1 MKTTGMQKVSS
12 PRSTSLKLDPDIKE
26 RIQKLANSQHR
37 SSHGLMVDAIREYV
51 VKEEKR
57 EQLRRDVVLAWDEYQ
72 ENGLHVTGDEVIA
85 WLKTWGEENEQDAP
99 TCHK

>member
-1 MKTTGMQKVSS
+1 MKTTALQKAAST
-12 PRSTSLKLDPDIKE
+12 RSTSLKLDPDIKE
-26 RIQKLANSQHR
+26 RIQKLADRQKR

-57 EQLRRDVVLAWDEYQ
+57 EQLRRDALMAWDEYQ
-72 ENGLHVTGDEVIA
+72 ENGLHVSGDEVIA
-85 WLKTWGEENEQDAP
+85 WLKTWGEEDEQDAP